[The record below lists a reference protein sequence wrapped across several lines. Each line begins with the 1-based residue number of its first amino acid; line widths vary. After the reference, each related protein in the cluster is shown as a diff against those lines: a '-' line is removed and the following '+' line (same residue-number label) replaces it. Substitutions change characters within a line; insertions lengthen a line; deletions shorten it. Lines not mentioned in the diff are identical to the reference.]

1 VSRIEDAAR
10 AYVAR
15 VDDAGECN
23 ARPEYRAL
31 RDAVNSADPVA
42 TALAALGEAA
52 VKWVANNGNAQSSG
66 SLFVAARAYAEA
78 AKHGSDAE

>member
-1 VSRIEDAAR
+1 MGKIIRSFLKW
-10 AYVAR
+10 
-15 VDDAGECN
+15 AGSK
-23 ARPEYRAL
+23 RRL
-31 RDAVNSADPVA
+31 DPVA